1 MKSYDATE
9 KQLRDEVNRWADV
22 LRAAPALSE
31 ESINA
36 VAHLNVAN
44 RELREYRDGKKEKK

>member
-1 MKSYDATE
+1 MTLPRSSFGMKSTGG
-9 KQLRDEVNRWADV
+9 LTS